1 MPQIQ
6 KLKQNIDFRRAYG
19 RGKFFSEPALVTY
32 VLKNNRAGVCR
43 FGVTTGKKIGNAVT
57 RNRCRRIITA
67 AFSEISDDVRGG
79 CDIVFVARFK
89 TSQLK
94 STDVCE
100 IMKRQL
106 KSAGVLK

>member
-1 MPQIQ
+1 M
-6 KLKQNIDFRRAYG
+6 
-19 RGKFFSEPALVTY
+19 VTY

-57 RNRCRRIITA
+57 RNRCRRVIVA
-67 AFSEISDDVRGG
+67 AFNSISEDICAG

-89 TSQLK
+89 TANLK